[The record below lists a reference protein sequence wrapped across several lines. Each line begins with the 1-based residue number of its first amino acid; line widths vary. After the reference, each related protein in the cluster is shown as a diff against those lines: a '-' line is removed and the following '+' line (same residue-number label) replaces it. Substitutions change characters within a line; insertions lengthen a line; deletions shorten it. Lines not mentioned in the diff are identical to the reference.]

1 MSHAA
6 LYYRGR
12 DCVRQSGGGWGRGL
26 GLGLCQPRR
35 HTSLIPLP
43 SLSCRCL
50 YTVCAWVALH
60 FPHRVAACGARARVG
75 EHRDV
80 RRGSARGREP
90 PPKPDRVQVHGVQWR
105 GKGGAG
111 WRAAFLRIRASW
123 FYAAPGYRTRQTAVR
138 ANLTPAVSRFG
149 SGLYRYCISYNVR
162 WAVRCMASACRA
174 VSAVSC
180 MARHRV
186 TGLPLFRAHLH
197 LPTELSPSSLVP
209 AGPGR
214 PPPRGTVT
222 ESSGC
227 LHGMHTRDGEQPQ
240 DRDLPPVSKD
250 PHTYRSGAFQSTTR
264 YAPYLAALLAVG
276 RASRSEMRLPY

>member
-1 MSHAA
+1 MCRALNFQSVSSRPQHAHNTTVWPSRA
-6 LYYRGR
+6 DNTSTELARSGGSISLERSVSPSTQGDPRCARTLPYTTAGGI
-12 DCVRQSGGGWGRGL
+12 VLGNQVGGGGGGWGWGCVNRVV
-26 GLGLCQPRR
+26 
-35 HTSLIPLP
+35 IPLP

-90 PPKPDRVQVHGVQWR
+90 PPKPDRVQVHGVQWERR
-105 GKGGAG
+105 G
-111 WRAAFLRIRASW
+111 WLAARGVFAYSCIVG

-186 TGLPLFRAHLH
+186 TGLPA
-197 LPTELSPSSLVP
+197 VP
-209 AGPGR
+209 R
-214 PPPRGTVT
+214 PPA
-222 ESSGC
+222 S
-227 LHGMHTRDGEQPQ
+227 
-240 DRDLPPVSKD
+240 PPNS
-250 PHTYRSGAFQSTTR
+250 P
-264 YAPYLAALLAVG
+264 P
-276 RASRSEMRLPY
+276 RASSRRVRADLRHGVQ